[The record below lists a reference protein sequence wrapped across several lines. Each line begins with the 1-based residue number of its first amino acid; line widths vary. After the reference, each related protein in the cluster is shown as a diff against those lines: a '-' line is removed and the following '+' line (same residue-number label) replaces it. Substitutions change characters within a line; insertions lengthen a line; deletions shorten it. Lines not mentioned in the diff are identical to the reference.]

1 MASGMYTQA
10 LEDFMNA
17 AIDLNTDS
25 IRATLVSTSYT
36 FSAAETSMTT
46 AGTNRLGTDDVLTT
60 PTITGGVFDADD
72 GQWTAVA
79 GGSTI
84 TGVVIHKFVT
94 NDAGSTPIIYVELT
108 DTATN
113 GGDVTVQWDS
123 GANKIFAFNG

>member
-1 MASGMYTQA
+1 MASGMYTAA

-17 AIDLNTDS
+17 GIDMDTDD
-25 IRATLVSTSYT
+25 IRFCLVSTSYT

-46 AGTNRLGTDDVLTT
+46 AGTNRLGTDDVAAGRS
-60 PTITGGVFDADD
+60 ITNGVFDATD
-72 GQWTAVA
+72 GAWTAVA

-84 TGVVIHKFVT
+84 TGVVVYKFVT
-94 NDAGSTPIIYVELT
+94 NDAGSIPILYVELT

-113 GGDVTVQWDS
+113 GGDVTVQWDA